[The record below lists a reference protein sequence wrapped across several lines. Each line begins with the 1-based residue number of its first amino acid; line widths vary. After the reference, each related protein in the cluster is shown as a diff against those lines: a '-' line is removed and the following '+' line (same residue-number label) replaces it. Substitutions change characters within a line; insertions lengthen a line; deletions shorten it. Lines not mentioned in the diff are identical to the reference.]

1 MPTTGTFG
9 SGRAF
14 GYWAIALDSENACF
28 LTMVFVLRLFLYQD
42 QSALMGKY
50 GWLLAEISETNLMV
64 SRPRPSR
71 PTGWSRHRD
80 RDRDSN
86 FQSLET
92 ETFRDSDFL
101 RLSRPRLIETKKFL
115 SCRDR
120 DSSRLANLVVVETE
134 THRDW
139 TKVVETETLTRLFQ
153 KIFWNSLRWPLDD
166 IIWLSKSIF
175 HKIFDSQGFVE
186 K

>member
-1 MPTTGTFG
+1 ML
-9 SGRAF
+9 S
-14 GYWAIALDSENACF
+14 
-28 LTMVFVLRLFLYQD
+28 
-42 QSALMGKY
+42 
-50 GWLLAEISETNLMV
+50 EISETNLMV

-101 RLSRPRLIETKKFL
+101 RLSRPRLIETEKFL

-153 KIFWNSLRWPLDD
+153 KVLRNSTGWPLDKMKRNQTN
-166 IIWLSKSIF
+166 IYCSN
-175 HKIFDSQGFVE
+175 FDLQKYLLVRFGVW
-186 K
+186 

>member
-1 MPTTGTFG
+1 MQVRKKIIIKPAGPCRTMQDKPGPYKTTQYFRRPNKTK
-9 SGRAF
+9 
-14 GYWAIALDSENACF
+14 
-28 LTMVFVLRLFLYQD
+28 LT
-42 QSALMGKY
+42 
-50 GWLLAEISETNLMV
+50 EISETNLMV

-153 KIFWNSLRWPLDD
+153 KIF
-166 IIWLSKSIF
+166 
-175 HKIFDSQGFVE
+175 
-186 K
+186 